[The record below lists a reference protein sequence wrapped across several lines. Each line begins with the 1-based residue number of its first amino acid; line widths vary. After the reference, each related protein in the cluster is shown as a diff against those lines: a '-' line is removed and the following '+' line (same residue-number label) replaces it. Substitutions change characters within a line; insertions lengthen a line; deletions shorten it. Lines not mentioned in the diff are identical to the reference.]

1 MYLFIYICLLV
12 SFFEEAWGFCPSQ
25 CTCVYHGRSDGTGT
39 RSVLCNDPDMYE
51 IPVNVPVDTVKLRI
65 EKTVIRRIPTEAF
78 YYLVDLK
85 YLWVTYNCVA
95 NIDISSFYNLKQLHE
110 LRLDGNL
117 LSTFPWESL
126 AEMPNLRILDLH
138 NNKVTSIPADAG
150 RYLRNLTYLDISSN
164 KLTTLPSDLMDIWPP
179 FSEAVPSKNTDI
191 LATQRVILAIG
202 HVGLEWQEQDVLC
215 GIASS
220 LTPLWSLLGLLE
232 SERGEAYPIDS
243 LLLLCGGDKD
253 HRSLQD
259 NPWFCDCRISKLIE
273 FSKIVDNSVI
283 LLDPLVSCSGPES
296 LAGILFQRAELEQC
310 LKPSVM
316 TSATKIT
323 SPLGSNV
330 LLRCDATGYP
340 TPQLTWTRS
349 DNIPVNY
356 TVIQE
361 TPGEGVRWSII
372 SLTGISYK
380 DAGEYRCK
388 AKNLAG
394 MSEAAVTVTVVGVV
408 TTTVSPQKYGRRQ
421 EAESQNTT
429 QEESK
434 QEPERTTTPF
444 PTTPTTTA
452 LVSTERSTSSRFSD
466 KKQSRPLFDG
476 KKNSKAMTNGKK
488 KQVGEISKKGEEAK
502 QTGEISMKDE
512 ETSLNT
518 AGMGEQN
525 VTVKNLRV
533 ISETDERVTLTWK
546 TVNATSNSAVTVLY
560 SKYGEKDMLPLSTD
574 SSKNR
579 VTIDGLQPSTQY
591 MACVSP
597 KGVPPTKEQCI
608 VFSTDGLNDESS
620 SQFSILIWASSAA
633 CVVVLPLIFFLL
645 YKVLKLHVKP
655 KTAKEADLAK
665 ETYVKFE
672 TLSLKPRTVNAGEQL
687 WARRYTDES
696 ERLLL
701 CSRSSM
707 DSQMTFKSEGSR
719 SEYLC

>member
-1 MYLFIYICLLV
+1 M
-12 SFFEEAWGFCPSQ
+12 SFFEEMHGFCPSQ

-126 AEMPNLRILDLH
+126 AEMPNLRTLDLH

-179 FSEAVPSKNTDI
+179 FSEAVPSKHSDI
-191 LATQRVILAIG
+191 LVTQRVILG
-202 HVGLEWQEQDVLC
+202 
-215 GIASS
+215 
-220 LTPLWSLLGLLE
+220 
-232 SERGEAYPIDS
+232 
-243 LLLLCGGDKD
+243 
-253 HRSLQD
+253 LQD

-273 FSKIVDNSVI
+273 FSKIVDNSLV

-340 TPQLTWTRS
+340 TPHLTWTRS

-408 TTTVSPQKYGRRQ
+408 TTTVSPQKYVRKQ
-421 EAESQNTT
+421 EAERQNTT
-429 QEESK
+429 QEESS
-434 QEPERTTTPF
+434 QEPERTTTPL
-444 PTTPTTTA
+444 PTTPVTTPTTTT
-452 LVSTERSTSSRFSD
+452 LLSTERSTSIRFTD
-466 KKQSRPLFDG
+466 KKQPRPMLDG
-476 KKNSKAMTNGKK
+476 KKNLKAVTNG
-488 KQVGEISKKGEEAK
+488 SRK
-502 QTGEISMKDE
+502 QTGEISKKSQ
-512 ETSLNT
+512 ETLLNT
-518 AGMGEQN
+518 AGMAEQN
-525 VTVKNLRV
+525 ITVKNLRV

-546 TVNATSNSAVTVLY
+546 TVNATGNSAVTVLY

-574 SSKNR
+574 SSKNK

-608 VFSTDGLNDESS
+608 VFSTDGLNEESS
-620 SQFSILIWASSAA
+620 SQFSILIVASSAA
-633 CVVVLPLIFFLL
+633 CVLVLPLIFFLL
-645 YKVLKLHVKP
+645 YKVLKLHIKP

-672 TLSLKPRTVNAGEQL
+672 TLSLKPRTVNAGDQL

>member
-1 MYLFIYICLLV
+1 MHLLFYLYLIMSI
-12 SFFEEAWGFCPSQ
+12 SEEVCGFCPSQ

-39 RSVLCNDPDMYE
+39 RSVLCNDPDMFE

-78 YYLVDLK
+78 YYLVELK

-117 LSTFPWESL
+117 ISTFPWESL
-126 AEMPNLRILDLH
+126 VEMPNLRTLDLH
-138 NNKVTSIPADAG
+138 NNKVTSIPAEAG
-150 RYLRNLTYLDISSN
+150 RYLKNLTYLDISSN

-179 FSEAVPSKNTDI
+179 FSEVIPPKSTDI
-191 LATQRVILAIG
+191 LATQRVILG
-202 HVGLEWQEQDVLC
+202 
-215 GIASS
+215 
-220 LTPLWSLLGLLE
+220 
-232 SERGEAYPIDS
+232 
-243 LLLLCGGDKD
+243 
-253 HRSLQD
+253 LQD

-283 LLDPLVSCSGPES
+283 LLDPLVTCSGPES

-361 TPGEGVRWSII
+361 TPGEGVRWSIL

-408 TTTVSPQKYGRRQ
+408 TTTVLPQKYGRKQ
-421 EAESQNTT
+421 EAERQNTT
-429 QEESK
+429 LEESK
-434 QEPERTTTPF
+434 KEPERTTTPL
-444 PTTPTTTA
+444 TTVTTTTA
-452 LVSTERSTSSRFSD
+452 QVTTERSANARVTD
-466 KKQSRPLFDG
+466 KKQSRSMVYG
-476 KKNSKAMTNGKK
+476 NKSSKTNESK
-488 KQVGEISKKGEEAK
+488 KQTGEMSKKGEENSRKAAV
-502 QTGEISMKDE
+502 
-512 ETSLNT
+512 T
-518 AGMGEQN
+518 AEQN
-525 VTVKNLRV
+525 VTVKDLRV
-533 ISETDERVTLTWK
+533 ITETDERVTLTWK
-546 TVNATSNSAVTVLY
+546 TVNASSNTAVTVLY
-560 SKYGEKDMLPLSTD
+560 SKYGDEEMLPLSTD
-574 SSKNR
+574 SSKSK
-579 VTIDGLQPSTQY
+579 VTIDGLQPGTQY

-608 VFSTDGLNDESS
+608 IFTTDTFSDESS
-620 SQFSILIWASSAA
+620 SQFSILIIASSAA
-633 CVVVLPLIFFLL
+633 CVVVLPLIIFLL
-645 YKVLKLHVKP
+645 YKVLKLRVKP
-655 KTAKEADLAK
+655 KAPKEADLAK

-672 TLSLKPRTVNAGEQL
+672 TLSLKPRAVNAGGEL

>member
-1 MYLFIYICLLV
+1 MYLFIFFYLLM
-12 SFFEEAWGFCPSQ
+12 SFFEEVHGFCPSQ
-25 CTCVYHGRSDGTGT
+25 CTCVYHGRSDGTGA

-85 YLWVTYNCVA
+85 YLWLTYNCIA
-95 NIDISSFYNLKQLHE
+95 NIDISSFYNLKLLHE

-126 AEMPNLRILDLH
+126 AEM
-138 NNKVTSIPADAG
+138 
-150 RYLRNLTYLDISSN
+150 YLRNLTYLDISSN

-179 FSEAVPSKNTDI
+179 FSEAVLSKTTDI
-191 LATQRVILAIG
+191 LVTERVILG
-202 HVGLEWQEQDVLC
+202 
-215 GIASS
+215 
-220 LTPLWSLLGLLE
+220 
-232 SERGEAYPIDS
+232 
-243 LLLLCGGDKD
+243 
-253 HRSLQD
+253 LQD

-273 FSKIVDNSVI
+273 FSKIVDNSVV
-283 LLDPLVSCSGPES
+283 LLDPLVLCSGPES

-408 TTTVSPQKYGRRQ
+408 TTTVSPQKYGRKQ
-421 EAESQNTT
+421 EAEKQNTT
-429 QEESK
+429 QEEPK
-434 QEPERTTTPF
+434 QEPERTTTPL
-444 PTTPTTTA
+444 PTTPNTTT
-452 LVSTERSTSSRFSD
+452 LVSTERPTSTRFTD
-466 KKQSRPLFDG
+466 KKQSRPVFDG
-476 KKNSKAMTNGKK
+476 RKNSKAVTNGNK
-488 KQVGEISKKGEEAK
+488 K
-502 QTGEISMKDE
+502 QTGEINKEDG
-512 ETSLNT
+512 
-518 AGMGEQN
+518 AEQD
-525 VTVKNLRV
+525 VTVKDLRV

-579 VTIDGLQPSTQY
+579 VTIDGLHPSTQY

-608 VFSTDGLNDESS
+608 IFSTDSLNDESS
-620 SQFSILIWASSAA
+620 SQFSTLILASSAA
-633 CVVVLPLIFFLL
+633 CAVFLPLIIFLI
-645 YKVLKLHVKP
+645 YKVLKLHLKP
-655 KTAKEADLAK
+655 RTAKEAELAR

-672 TLSLKPRTVNAGEQL
+672 TLSLKPRPMNAGEQL

>member
-1 MYLFIYICLLV
+1 MYLFVYFYLLM
-12 SFFEEAWGFCPSQ
+12 SFFEELHGFCPSQ
-25 CTCVYHGRSDGTGT
+25 CTCVYHGRSDGTGA

-126 AEMPNLRILDLH
+126 AEMPNLRTLDLH

-150 RYLRNLTYLDISSN
+150 RYLKNLTYLDISSN

-179 FSEAVPSKNTDI
+179 FSEAVLSKSTVS
-191 LATQRVILAIG
+191 LATQRVILG
-202 HVGLEWQEQDVLC
+202 
-215 GIASS
+215 
-220 LTPLWSLLGLLE
+220 
-232 SERGEAYPIDS
+232 
-243 LLLLCGGDKD
+243 
-253 HRSLQD
+253 LQD

-273 FSKIVDNSVI
+273 FSKIVDNSVV
-283 LLDPLVSCSGPES
+283 LLDPMVSCSGPES

-361 TPGEGVRWSII
+361 TPGEGVRWSIM
-372 SLTGISYK
+372 SLTGISYR

-394 MSEAAVTVTVVGVV
+394 MAEAAVTVTVVGVV
-408 TTTVSPQKYGRRQ
+408 TTTGSPQKYGRKQ
-421 EAESQNTT
+421 EAQRQNTT
-429 QEESK
+429 QDESK
-434 QEPERTTTPF
+434 QEPERTTTPL
-444 PTTPTTTA
+444 PITPTTTA
-452 LVSTERSTSSRFSD
+452 LVSTETSTSIRFTV
-466 KKQSRPLFDG
+466 KKQSRPMSDG
-476 KKNSKAMTNGKK
+476 RKNSKAVTNGIK
-488 KQVGEISKKGEEAK
+488 K
-502 QTGEISMKDE
+502 QTGDTSRKGEGA
-512 ETSLNT
+512 SLN
-518 AGMGEQN
+518 AASMAEQN

-546 TVNATSNSAVTVLY
+546 TVNATSSSAVTVLY

-574 SSKNR
+574 SSKNK
-579 VTIDGLQPSTQY
+579 VTIDGLQPRTQY

-608 VFSTDGLNDESS
+608 IFSTDGLNDEST
-620 SQFSILIWASSAA
+620 SQFSILILASSAA
-633 CVVVLPLIFFLL
+633 CVVVLPLIFFLI
-645 YKVLKLHVKP
+645 YKVLKLHMKP
-655 KTAKEADLAK
+655 KTVKEADLSK
-665 ETYVKFE
+665 ESYVKFE
-672 TLSLKPRTVNAGEQL
+672 TLSLKPRTVCAGEQL

>member
-1 MYLFIYICLLV
+1 MYLFIYFYLLM
-12 SFFEEAWGFCPSQ
+12 SFFEEVHGFCPSQ

-95 NIDISSFYNLKQLHE
+95 NVDISSFYNLKQLHE

-126 AEMPNLRILDLH
+126 AEMPNLRTLDLH

-150 RYLRNLTYLDISSN
+150 RYLGNLTYLDISSN

-179 FSEAVPSKNTDI
+179 FSEAALSKNTDI
-191 LATQRVILAIG
+191 LATQRVILG
-202 HVGLEWQEQDVLC
+202 
-215 GIASS
+215 
-220 LTPLWSLLGLLE
+220 
-232 SERGEAYPIDS
+232 
-243 LLLLCGGDKD
+243 
-253 HRSLQD
+253 LQD

-273 FSKIVDNSVI
+273 FSKIMDNSVV

-408 TTTVSPQKYGRRQ
+408 TTTVSPQKYGRKQ
-421 EAESQNTT
+421 EVEKQNTT
-429 QEESK
+429 REESK
-434 QEPERTTTPF
+434 QEPGRTTTPL
-444 PTTPTTTA
+444 PNTSTTTA
-452 LVSTERSTSSRFSD
+452 LVSTERSTSMRFSD
-466 KKQSRPLFDG
+466 KKQSRPMSDG
-476 KKNSKAMTNGKK
+476 KKNSKAMTNGNQ
-488 KQVGEISKKGEEAK
+488 KQTGEIRKKGEEA
-502 QTGEISMKDE
+502 
-512 ETSLNT
+512 SLNT
-518 AGMGEQN
+518 AGMAEQN

-546 TVNATSNSAVTVLY
+546 TVNATSNAAVTVLY

-574 SSKNR
+574 SSKNK
-579 VTIDGLQPSTQY
+579 VTIDGLQPSTEY

-608 VFSTDGLNDESS
+608 IFSTDRLSDEST
-620 SQFSILIWASSAA
+620 SQLSILILASSAA
-633 CVVVLPLIFFLL
+633 CVVVLPVIFFLL
-645 YKVLKLHVKP
+645 YKVLKLRVKP

-687 WARRYTDES
+687 WARRYTGES

>member
-1 MYLFIYICLLV
+1 MAVYIHICSTLHECLGIKFSIFFSYQFCWEEVMYLFICFYLLM
-12 SFFEEAWGFCPSQ
+12 SFFEEVHGFCPSQ

-85 YLWVTYNCVA
+85 YLWLTYNCIA
-95 NIDISSFYNLKQLHE
+95 NIDISSFYNLKLLHE

-126 AEMPNLRILDLH
+126 AEMPNLRTLDLH
-138 NNKVTSIPADAG
+138 NNKLTSIPADAG

-179 FSEAVPSKNTDI
+179 FLEAVLSKTTDI
-191 LATQRVILAIG
+191 LVTERVIL
-202 HVGLEWQEQDVLC
+202 
-215 GIASS
+215 
-220 LTPLWSLLGLLE
+220 
-232 SERGEAYPIDS
+232 
-243 LLLLCGGDKD
+243 
-253 HRSLQD
+253 
-259 NPWFCDCRISKLIE
+259 
-273 FSKIVDNSVI
+273 
-283 LLDPLVSCSGPES
+283 
-296 LAGILFQRAELEQC
+296 
-310 LKPSVM
+310 
-316 TSATKIT
+316 
-323 SPLGSNV
+323 
-330 LLRCDATGYP
+330 
-340 TPQLTWTRS
+340 
-349 DNIPVNY
+349 
-356 TVIQE
+356 VIQE

-408 TTTVSPQKYGRRQ
+408 TTTVSPQKYGRKQ
-421 EAESQNTT
+421 DTEKQNNT

-434 QEPERTTTPF
+434 QEPERTTTPL
-444 PTTPTTTA
+444 PTTPTTTT
-452 LVSTERSTSSRFSD
+452 LVSTERPTSTRFTD
-466 KKQSRPLFDG
+466 KKQSRPVFDG
-476 KKNSKAMTNGKK
+476 RKNSKAVTNGNK
-488 KQVGEISKKGEEAK
+488 KQTGELSKKGEETKQAGEISKKSG
-502 QTGEISMKDE
+502 

-518 AGMGEQN
+518 TDSAEQD
-525 VTVKNLRV
+525 VTVKDLRV

-579 VTIDGLQPSTQY
+579 VTIDGLHPSTQY

-608 VFSTDGLNDESS
+608 IFSTDSLNDESS
-620 SQFSILIWASSAA
+620 SQFSTLILASSAA
-633 CVVVLPLIFFLL
+633 CVVFLPLIIFLI
-645 YKVLKLHVKP
+645 YKVLKLHLKP
-655 KTAKEADLAK
+655 RTAKEAELAR

-672 TLSLKPRTVNAGEQL
+672 TLSLKPRPMNAGDQL

>member
-1 MYLFIYICLLV
+1 T
-12 SFFEEAWGFCPSQ
+12 FCYA
-25 CTCVYHGRSDGTGT
+25 VMRLGT
-39 RSVLCNDPDMYE
+39 
-51 IPVNVPVDTVKLRI
+51 
-65 EKTVIRRIPTEAF
+65 
-78 YYLVDLK
+78 
-85 YLWVTYNCVA
+85 
-95 NIDISSFYNLKQLHE
+95 QH
-110 LRLDGNL
+110 
-117 LSTFPWESL
+117 
-126 AEMPNLRILDLH
+126 H
-138 NNKVTSIPADAG
+138 
-150 RYLRNLTYLDISSN
+150 
-164 KLTTLPSDLMDIWPP
+164 
-179 FSEAVPSKNTDI
+179 
-191 LATQRVILAIG
+191 
-202 HVGLEWQEQDVLC
+202 
-215 GIASS
+215 
-220 LTPLWSLLGLLE
+220 SLLGL
-232 SERGEAYPIDS
+232 
-243 LLLLCGGDKD
+243 
-253 HRSLQD
+253 
-259 NPWFCDCRISKLIE
+259 
-273 FSKIVDNSVI
+273 
-283 LLDPLVSCSGPES
+283 
-296 LAGILFQRAELEQC
+296 
-310 LKPSVM
+310 
-316 TSATKIT
+316 
-323 SPLGSNV
+323 
-330 LLRCDATGYP
+330 
-340 TPQLTWTRS
+340 
-349 DNIPVNY
+349 
-356 TVIQE
+356 VIQE

-394 MSEAAVTVTVVGVV
+394 MSEASVTVTVVGVV
-408 TTTVSPQKYGRRQ
+408 TTTVSPQKYGRKQ
-421 EAESQNTT
+421 EAERQNTT

-434 QEPERTTTPF
+434 PEPERTTTPL

-452 LVSTERSTSSRFSD
+452 LVSTERSTSVKFTE

-476 KKNSKAMTNGKK
+476 KKNPKAVTNGNK
-488 KQVGEISKKGEEAK
+488 KQTGEISKKG
-502 QTGEISMKDE
+502 E

-518 AGMGEQN
+518 AGMAEQN

-574 SSKNR
+574 SSKNK

-597 KGVPPTKEQCI
+597 KGVPPTKEQCVI
-608 VFSTDGLNDESS
+608 FSTDRLNDENS
-620 SQFSILIWASSAA
+620 SQFSILILASSAA

-672 TLSLKPRTVNAGEQL
+672 TLSLKPRTVSAGEQL